1 MQCPEPDVSNPPRG
15 VSRRTLL
22 GGLGLTAA
30 ATMAGARFAG
40 PAAAAT
46 PDGVLSVVVSAT
58 PAGRGMPLVGYNTG
72 HFMPG
77 SNTSAWL
84 EYARVNAVRFFASF
98 EDWCPDEAF
107 DPGAGIS
114 GIDAFDAA
122 KDELRRSPE
131 DNRFLDWELLHE
143 VFEQHVYSNTNFYR
157 LNHQLAELRRLGITP
172 IIEAAQ
178 LRWNSP
184 WSGLWQQWQK
194 HYALTYHLAGNYD
207 VERYNFLNEP
217 DHPGAAK
224 DIVDQQIYVRGL
236 QIASDAVRCAI
247 ADVNRRYGKRLR
259 ALVHAPVITHV
270 SSSRGNDH
278 MDADPDAD
286 ARDDQYGWG
295 EISLRNLRTDYHGA
309 HVDYDIFNVFD
320 THQYNKTA
328 DVYAYEFAM
337 MRQRMREYTPTGT
350 ALPIVYSEFNRRNT
364 SAFETSGD
372 DLNSPMIYCDLA
384 QIWGEAVLAQAEGM
398 ITFKFQNTMRSNGIP
413 YGTGCY
419 YVEPGGVY
427 DIHGATKA
435 AEVNRLFAKGFAGE
449 QRRLLRGTAGDGRT
463 VPVARDQRSRCH
475 YLWLPHPSGTPA
487 GPVSLDL
494 SGLGIGGGQVVVEE
508 VSPTHSGGITTVAP
522 LPADGRITLEQPAEA
537 VWLVTVADAGDS
549 RSYEACADASL
560 RQGGPP
566 SGGAQESLAVALD
579 PSGSS
584 AVSYLAFDL
593 GGGPA
598 ARRAVLEVHGS
609 GIDGEPLT
617 FMAYAMTDTS
627 WTGRELTWESAPY
640 LDSTAVRPTSVGDR
654 LYPAGQLT
662 TTGASGSARLD
673 VTDALRHAHG
683 RSLGFLLIR
692 EPRRAE
698 DTADNG
704 RHVELAGRADPQ
716 PTLRPRLYL
725 YS

>member
-1 MQCPEPDVSNPPRG
+1 MQRPEPDTSNAPRG
-15 VSRRTLL
+15 LSRRSLL
-22 GGLGLTAA
+22 GSLGLTTV
-30 ATMAGARFAG
+30 ATMAGARLAG

-46 PDGVLSVVVSAT
+46 PGGGVSVVVSRT

-107 DPGAGIS
+107 DPGAGVS

-122 KDELRRSPE
+122 KDELRLSPE
-131 DNRFLDWELLHE
+131 DNRFLNWDLLRD
-143 VFEQHVYSNTNFYR
+143 VFEHHVYSNTNFYR
-157 LNHQLAELRRLGITP
+157 LNYQLAELKRLGITP

-194 HYALTYHLAGNYD
+194 HYALTYHLARNYD
-207 VERYNFLNEP
+207 VERFNFINEP
-217 DHPGAAK
+217 DHPSAAK
-224 DIVDQQIYVRGL
+224 DIVDQQVYIRGL

-247 ADVNRRYGKRLR
+247 TDVNARYGKRLR

-270 SSSRGNDH
+270 SSQSGNDH
-278 MDADPDAD
+278 MDADKDAD
-286 ARDDQYGWG
+286 ARDAQHGWG
-295 EISLRNLRTDYHGA
+295 EVSLRNLRTDYHGA
-309 HVDYDIFNVFD
+309 TVDYDIFNVFD

-337 MRQRMREYTPTGT
+337 MRQKMREYTPTGT
-350 ALPIVYSEFNRRNT
+350 ELPIVYSEFNRRNT

-372 DLNSPMIYCDLA
+372 DLESPVLYCDLA
-384 QIWGEAVLAQAEGM
+384 RIWGEAVAAQAEGM

-419 YVEPGGVY
+419 YVEHGGVY

-449 QRRLLRGTAGDGRT
+449 QRLLLRATTSDGRT

-475 YLWLPHPSGTPA
+475 YLWLPRPSGTPA
-487 GPVSLDL
+487 GSVALDL
-494 SGLGIGGGQVVVEE
+494 SGLGASGGQVVVEE
-508 VSPTHSGGITTVAP
+508 VSPSHSGGITTIAP
-522 LPADGRITLEQPAEA
+522 LPADGRITLEQPADA
-537 VWLVTVADAGDS
+537 VWLVTVADVGKS
-549 RSYEACADASL
+549 RSYEAYADASVVK
-560 RQGGPP
+560 GGPP
-566 SGGAQESLAVALD
+566 SGGAQEILAVALD

-584 AVSYLAFDL
+584 AASYLAFRVD
-593 GGGPA
+593 GPA
-598 ARRAVLEVHGS
+598 ARQAVLELHGS
-609 GIDGEPLT
+609 SADGGPLT
-617 FMAYAMTDTS
+617 FMVYAMTDTS
-627 WTGRELTWESAPY
+627 WTGRELTWEAAPY
-640 LDSTAVRPTSVGDR
+640 LDSVAVRPTSVGDR

-662 TTGASGSARLD
+662 TPGTTGPARLD
-673 VTDALRHAHG
+673 VTDALRHARG

-698 DTADNG
+698 DSADNG
-704 RHVELAGRADPQ
+704 RRADLAGRAARQ
-716 PTLRPRLYL
+716 ATARPRLHL

>member
-1 MQCPEPDVSNPPRG
+1 M
-15 VSRRTLL
+15 
-22 GGLGLTAA
+22 
-30 ATMAGARFAG
+30 
-40 PAAAAT
+40 
-46 PDGVLSVVVSAT
+46 
-58 PAGRGMPLVGYNTG
+58 GYNTG

-84 EYARVNAVRFFASF
+84 EYSRVNAVRFFARF

-114 GIDAFDAA
+114 AIDDFDAA
-122 KDELRRSPE
+122 KEELRRSPE

-143 VFEQHVYSNTNFYR
+143 VFEHHVYSNTNFYR
-157 LNHQLAELRRLGITP
+157 LNYQLAELRRLGITP

-194 HYALTYHLAGNYD
+194 HYALTYHLPPTYD
-207 VERYNFLNEP
+207 VERFNFINEP
-217 DHPGAAK
+217 DHPSAAK
-224 DIVDQQIYVRGL
+224 DIVDQRVYVRGL

-247 ADVNRRYGKRLR
+247 ADVNQRYGKHLR

-286 ARDDQYGWG
+286 ARDDEYGWG
-295 EISLRNLRTDYHGA
+295 EISLRNLRTDYHGVP
-309 HVDYDIFNVFD
+309 VDYDIFNVFD
-320 THQYNKTA
+320 THHYNKTA
-328 DVYAYEFAM
+328 GVYAYEFAM

-350 ALPIVYSEFNRRNT
+350 ELPIVYSEFNRRNT

-372 DLNSPMIYCDLA
+372 DLNTPMIYCDLA
-384 QIWGEAVLAQAEGM
+384 RIWGEAVTAQAEGM
-398 ITFKFQNTMRSNGIP
+398 ITFKFQNTMRANGIP

-419 YVEPGGVY
+419 YVEHGGVY

-449 QRRLLRGTAGDGRT
+449 QRGLLRATTGDGRT
-463 VPVARDQRSRCH
+463 VPVSRDQRTRCH
-475 YLWLPHPSGTPA
+475 HLWLPHPSGSPA
-487 GPVSLDL
+487 GDVSLDL
-494 SGLGIGGGQVVVEE
+494 SGLDLSGGQVVVEE
-508 VSPTHSGGITTVAP
+508 VGPTYSGGITTIAP
-522 LPADGRITLEQPAEA
+522 LPADGRITLAQPADA
-537 VWLVTVADAGDS
+537 VWLVTVADPGES
-549 RSYEACADASL
+549 RSYEASADSSVI
-560 RQGGPP
+560 QGGPP
-566 SGGAQESLAVALD
+566 SIGAQQSLAVALD

-609 GIDGEPLT
+609 STDGGPLT
-617 FMAYAMTDTS
+617 VMVYAMTDTS
-627 WTGRELTWESAPY
+627 WAGRELTWESAPY
-640 LDSTAVRPTSVGDR
+640 LDSGAVRPASVGDR
-654 LYPAGQLT
+654 LHPAGQLT
-662 TTGASGSARLD
+662 ATGATGPARLD
-673 VTDALRHAHG
+673 VTDALRHGPG

-692 EPRRAE
+692 ERKRAE
-698 DTADNG
+698 DTADDG
-704 RHVELAGRADPQ
+704 PRLELAGRADPGSAA
-716 PTLRPRLYL
+716 RPRLHL